1 MKTYEVVIQATV
13 TKAIIVNAKD
23 KDAAKEEAYEHFNIT
38 HEIDPLE
45 NYREEMLS
53 IEELEYDKEY
63 DW

>member
-38 HEIDPLE
+38 ARSRSARKLPRRNVEH
-45 NYREEMLS
+45 RRA
-53 IEELEYDKEY
+53 
-63 DW
+63 

>member
-1 MKTYEVVIQATV
+1 MKTYEVVIRATV

-23 KDAAKEEAYEHFNIT
+23 KDAAEEEAHEHFNIL
-38 HEIDPLE
+38 HEVDQLE
-45 NYREEMLS
+45 NYQEEMLS